1 MPLTFLVRW
10 IHLFLILLAMSS
22 TDNFQI
28 DYDMIILSIS
38 QVFFSNIDYDFYFM
52 IYNILFI
59 IISTI

>member
-1 MPLTFLVRW
+1 
-10 IHLFLILLAMSS
+10 MSS